1 MSEPAK
7 KKGQVGK
14 VDTKT
19 KILDVSAKLFSTKGY
34 HGTVLR
40 DIAKALDMKAGSLYY
55 HFDSKEQLVL
65 EVLKI
70 GMENII
76 DTVTRAVDQLP
87 EGASSKDI
95 LLAATKGHLA
105 ALLGKGDYAST
116 SSRNLGQLPK
126 SIQTEAQVIRDK
138 YEDMWRNWL
147 KDAQDNG
154 SIRADANIKI
164 LRLSIFGTLNRTL
177 AWYKKGDLSIDEIAE
192 IQAGFIWNGV
202 GT

>member
-1 MSEPAK
+1 M
-7 KKGQVGK
+7 
-14 VDTKT
+14 
-19 KILDVSAKLFSTKGY
+19 SAKLFSTKGY